1 MTHRDQAKDESDP
14 GPIPEPPDSVSALMR
29 PRGIAVVGASAK
41 DFTLGQRLLT
51 SLATGGYKGVIY
63 PVNPRYETVQ
73 DLPCYA
79 SVKDVPGPLDCVA
92 YAINEHRLTEAL
104 AEAAGAGAR
113 GAVVFS
119 RGYVPPNSPRP
130 TVGEQWAGVA
140 RELGMA
146 VLGDNCMG
154 MMNFVDNLR
163 ITGNPPKTPPG
174 HGTVGLLS
182 HSGSTWSGLVGN
194 QRQLTYNFAL
204 SIGRESVTGLP
215 QYMNFLLNQEETRA
229 IGLVLEGVRDA
240 EGFRAALDRAE
251 AQDVPV
257 VALKLGRS
265 EKGQRFALSHSG
277 AVSGSDSSFQAVCEH
292 HAVSRVHTLDE
303 FTDTLEIMRCTRR
316 PTTDAI
322 GVGTD
327 SGGEREL
334 ISDIG
339 TDLGIRFAEFSP
351 ETTKKLE
358 DTLDPGLS
366 PLNPVDYWGDGRL
379 YWEDCLKVMADDPGV
394 GLVMMATNMVPG
406 RKILTIAGEN
416 IENVHKYSPK
426 PAVMMGNI
434 HSTIDRGEAE
444 RLRGIGIPVLMGTQT
459 ALTAVKHFMAYHH
472 RRRTD
477 DTVAMPDDIDPI
489 VVSRW
494 KKTLES
500 NPGRALDS
508 HTAMALLADFGCPV
522 VAGRSA
528 HGEEEA
534 LRAADEI
541 GYPVVV
547 KTAAPDILH
556 KSDRGGVIMNVG
568 DAEALVRATRR
579 LADAF
584 GPAVQIQAQAPP
596 GVEILLGMVKDAQF
610 GPMMT
615 FGLGGVLVEIFEDVA
630 TVIPPIGAERAGA
643 CLARLKGFPLLR
655 GARGKPPV
663 DIDALTAVISR
674 FSILAGALGP
684 WLAEIDVN
692 PLIVHAKGTV
702 AVDALVVPAAAS
714 DSPNDEDQET

>member
-1 MTHRDQAKDESDP
+1 MTHRDQAKEGSVPES
-14 GPIPEPPDSVSALMR
+14 IPEPPDSISALLR

-41 DFTLGQRLLT
+41 DFTLGQRLLN
-51 SLATGGYKGVIY
+51 SLSTGGYKGGIY
-63 PVNPRYETVQ
+63 PVNPRYETLQ

-79 SVKDVPGPLDCVA
+79 SVKDVPGPVDCVA

-104 AEAAGAGAR
+104 ADAAQAGAR

-119 RGYVPPNSPRP
+119 RGYVPPDSPRP
-130 TVGEQWAGVA
+130 TIGEQWGDLA

-154 MMNFVDNLR
+154 MMNFVDDLR
-163 ITGNPPKTPPG
+163 VTGNPPATPPG

-194 QRQLTYNFAL
+194 QRQLAYNYAL

-215 QYMNFLLNQEETRA
+215 QYMNFLLDQEETRV
-229 IGLVLEGVRDA
+229 IGLVLEAVRDA

-265 EKGQRFALSHSG
+265 EKGGRFALSHSG
-277 AVSGSDSSFQAVCEH
+277 AVSGSDSAFQAVCDH

-303 FTDTLEIMRCTRR
+303 FTDTLEMMRCARR

-351 ETTKKLE
+351 ETTKRLV

-366 PLNPVDYWGDGRL
+366 PLNPVDYWGDGGL
-379 YWEDCLKVMADDPGV
+379 YWEECLKIMADDPGV
-394 GLVMMATNMVPG
+394 GLVTMATNMVPG
-406 RKILTIAGEN
+406 RRLLYISGEN
-416 IENVHKYSPK
+416 IENLHNYSPK

-434 HSTIDRGEAE
+434 HSTIDRDEAE

-459 ALTAVKHFMAYHH
+459 ALTAIKNFMAYHH

-477 DTVAMPDDIDPI
+477 DCATMLDDIDPI
-489 VVSRW
+489 VVTRW
-494 KKTLES
+494 RKKLQS
-500 NPGRALDS
+500 NAGQALDS

-522 VAGRSA
+522 VTRRIART
-528 HGEEEA
+528 EEEA
-534 LRAADEI
+534 RRAGDEI

-547 KTAAPDILH
+547 KTAATDVLH
-556 KSDRGGVIMNVG
+556 KSDEGGVIMDVG
-568 DAEALVRATRR
+568 DAEALADATRR
-579 LADAF
+579 LAKTF

-610 GPMMT
+610 GPMLT
-615 FGLGGVLVEIFEDVA
+615 FGLGGVFVEIFEDVV
-630 TVIPPIGAERAGA
+630 TVIPPISADRARD
-643 CLARLKGFPLLR
+643 CLARLKGFPLLQ
-655 GARGKPPV
+655 GVRGKPPA
-663 DIDALTAVISR
+663 DIDTLTAVISR
-674 FSILAGALGP
+674 FSILAVALGP

-692 PLIVHAKGTV
+692 PLIVHARGAV

-714 DSPNDEDQET
+714 ESPNDEDQEK